1 MTPEELVERACPIIG
16 ESGGHWMFSPDTG
29 AIGEALGFRD
39 FFVFYV
45 TGRGGALGDV
55 SAEVVAAAKGF
66 FAPELVAN
74 IWAEGR
80 QVMTPPQA
88 ASAYAEACGQ
98 YGRQHLTAV
107 ENLGDYCDLAN
118 KILGRT
124 NLAGYAMFAAWMNQP
139 RADDPHAQAMQLTNL
154 LREYRGGA
162 HLCATLT
169 HGVSPKHAV
178 GLDGGPSRLKVFG
191 WPQDTVADPET
202 AEAHEAA
209 ERATSLM
216 VLGAYSALSE
226 AEADRFMAVLE
237 SIEAAIETTHL

>member
-1 MTPEELVERACPIIG
+1 
-16 ESGGHWMFSPDTG
+16 
-29 AIGEALGFRD
+29 
-39 FFVFYV
+39 VFYV
-45 TGRGGALGDV
+45 AGRGGALGDV

-66 FAPELVAN
+66 FAPELVAK

-80 QVMTPPQA
+80 QVVIPQRA
-88 ASAYAEACGQ
+88 ANAYAEACGQ
-98 YGRQHLTAV
+98 YGRQHLIAV

-139 RADDPHAQAMQLTNL
+139 RADDPPAMAMQLTNL

-169 HGVSPKHAV
+169 HGVCAKHAV
-178 GLDGGPSRLKVFG
+178 ALHGGQSRLEVFG
-191 WPQDTVADPET
+191 WPEDIVVDEST
-202 AEAHEAA
+202 ARAYEAA

-216 VLGAYSALSE
+216 VLGAYSALNE

-237 SIEAAIETTHL
+237 SIEATIDTIHL